1 VEPRAALE
9 RIIRAVVGHDP
20 LYLRNFE
27 CTVERDHGD
36 QTLDLLPDDERV
48 RGTGLSRVPI
58 RHGLPGVSVRVVTG
72 SRVLLGFADGDPRK
86 PYASLWHRGSIEEL
100 AFDGGAASVAR
111 VGDVVV
117 CSWPATVPFTGTLV
131 GPVSGAITGTL
142 TIGTQSSGTI
152 QSGAAR
158 VKA

>member
-1 VEPRAALE
+1 MDPRAALE
-9 RIIRAVVGHDP
+9 RFVQWVTRDA
-20 LYLRNFE
+20 LYLRNFA

-36 QTLDLLPDDERV
+36 NHLDLLPDDERV

-72 SRVLLGFADGDPRK
+72 SRVLLGFVAGDPGQ
-86 PYASLWHRGSIEEL
+86 PYASLWDPGSIEEL
-100 AFDGGAASVAR
+100 AFDGGGASVAR
-111 VGDVVV
+111 VGDIVV
-117 CSWPATVPFTGTLV
+117 CSWPATLAVTGV
-131 GPVSGAITGTL
+131 VAAAPPGAFTGTL
-142 TIGTQSSGTI
+142 TIATQSSGTI